1 MKIIEF
7 FFQSRYWLPLILA
20 SLLAAEGDVRAMGAP
35 AFAPNPARDV
45 LLVGYS
51 LVLGGNQCRAPE
63 RLAHSLQALM
73 QAYSSGVNVW
83 PIAQGSWALRNEL
96 AYLHLSPQVPS
107 SVKTIVLVPSSADF
121 EAASSWCC
129 ELKHP
134 RWASRWYKDGIYPTQ
149 EDNQVLAQ
157 VIFDAVTHF

>member
-51 LVLGGNQCRAPE
+51 LVLGGNQFRAPE
-63 RLAHSLQALM
+63 RLGPSLQALM
-73 QAYSSGVNVW
+73 QAYSSDVNVW
-83 PIAQGSWALRNEL
+83 PIAPGSWALRNEL
-96 AYLHLSPQVPS
+96 AYLHLNPQ
-107 SVKTIVLVPSSADF
+107 VPSSADF